1 MKYYT
6 YAILGAISA
15 SAVGVLVKLIGNE
28 IPIMALPFYR
38 VLFAFIFLL
47 FIIPVIDKNT
57 FKVKIYDLKEYFIIG
72 PLLAIT
78 ITLFTLANIFAPIQN
93 VFLLANFAP
102 FFTLILAYF
111 YIKEKITKTKL
122 ITLFIAILGLL
133 IINPFQKNIYSLGNL
148 LSLLTAFLSAVLIV
162 LMRKSDKE
170 HSIGN
175 VLWFFFFALIILL
188 PLPLIFGFG
197 AITNKNFIYLILLGL
212 IGTAFQFLF
221 HNLALE
227 KLEAEIVSIIS
238 MIFSPLIAI
247 LLAFF
252 IVNEILNLRIIVG
265 GIILIT
271 AGIYLEIH
279 LKTKTRKKHIIS
291 IK

>member
-15 SAVGVLVKLIGNE
+15 SVIGVLVKLISND
-28 IPIMALPFYR
+28 IPNMTLPFYR

-47 FIIPVIDKNT
+47 FIMPFIDKNT
-57 FKVKIYDLKEYFIIG
+57 FKVKNYDLKEYFIIG
-72 PLLAIT
+72 FLLAIV

-93 VFLLANFAP
+93 VFLLSSFTP

-111 YIKEKITKTKL
+111 LLKEKITKTKM
-122 ITLFIAILGLL
+122 IALFIAIMGLL
-133 IINPFQKNIYSLGNL
+133 ILPPFQTGHYILGNS
-148 LSLLTAFLSAVLIV
+148 LSLLTAFISAILIT
-162 LMRKSDKE
+162 LMRKSDIE

-175 VLWFFFFALIILL
+175 VFWFFFFALIILL
-188 PLPLIFGFG
+188 PLPFIFGLG
-197 AITNKNFIYLILLGL
+197 NISNKTFIYLILLGL

-221 HNLALE
+221 QNLALE
-227 KLEAEIVSIIS
+227 KLEAEIVSIIN

-252 IVNEILNLRIIVG
+252 IINETLNLKTIIG
-265 GIILIT
+265 GVILII
-271 AGIYLEIH
+271 AGIYLERH
-279 LKTKTRKKHIIS
+279 LKIKKKHIIN

>member
-15 SAVGVLVKLIGNE
+15 SAVGVLVKLTNNE
-28 IPIMALPFYR
+28 IPIMTLPFYR

-47 FIIPVIDKNT
+47 FIIPIIDKNT
-57 FKVKIYDLKEYFIIG
+57 FKIKNSDLKEYFIIG
-72 PLLAIT
+72 LLLATAIT
-78 ITLFTLANIFAPIQN
+78 VFTLANIFAPVQN

-111 YIKEKITKTKL
+111 WLKEKITKTKL
-122 ITLFIAILGLL
+122 ITLLIAILGLL
-133 IINPFQKNIYSLGNL
+133 IINPFQKNLYSLGNS
-148 LSLLTAFLSAVLIV
+148 LSLLTAFLSAVLIT

-175 VLWFFFFALIILL
+175 VLWFFFFALILLL
-188 PLPLIFGFG
+188 PLPFIFGFG
-197 AITNKNFIYLILLGL
+197 TITNKTFIYLILLGL

-227 KLEAEIVSIIS
+227 NLEAEIVSIIS

-252 IVNEILNLRIIVG
+252 IVNETLNIRTIIG
-265 GIILIT
+265 GIILII
-271 AGIYLEIH
+271 AGIYLEKH
-279 LKTKTRKKHIIS
+279 LKTKKKHIIH